1 MRKQIEDITFLDGN
15 SSAYNTNDILVW
27 KSDCSDFGTGSVVT
41 VGETQE
47 ALFYLNGECVGSLG
61 AGRHILET
69 DTLPW
74 LGRLINWITRYK
86 YIFHADIYYVN
97 KVETP
102 INWGVGDIVY
112 EDPAGPVFQ
121 FGVHGEVNISVTN
134 SRMLVEKLSGIEK
147 ILTKTQLVDKFRGII
162 TSEVMHSLVNTMT
175 ENNISITCVTRHLRT
190 LSEILQERV
199 SEIFKD
205 YGFQAAQFRILG
217 IQVPEEDEQ
226 YIRLKKLRADQSMM
240 RSELTLEQQAE
251 IIRQQTEAE
260 KTKILAEAEAYKRK
274 IEGYNYQEE
283 RKYDI
288 LKAAVENENSG
299 MGSLTGELVRLGAG
313 FGVLDSVGGM
323 VQKNMQ
329 TFTKTESFQESP
341 QAERQ
346 CDNCGAKV
354 REGAKFCEQCGQPIQ
369 KIAECPNCGQK
380 VGAGKYCP
388 MCGMRIKE

>member
-190 LSEILQERV
+190 LSEILQERI

-323 VQKNMQ
+323 VQKICKLLQKQNHFRRAHRLRDNVIIAAQ
-329 TFTKTESFQESP
+329 KLEK
-341 QAERQ
+341 ERNFVNSAGSLYKRLQ
-346 CDNCGAKV
+346 SV
-354 REGAKFCEQCGQPIQ
+354 LI
-369 KIAECPNCGQK
+369 
-380 VGAGKYCP
+380 VGK
-388 MCGMRIKE
+388 K

>member
-1 MRKQIEDITFLDGN
+1 M
-15 SSAYNTNDILVW
+15 
-27 KSDCSDFGTGSVVT
+27 
-41 VGETQE
+41 
-47 ALFYLNGECVGSLG
+47 
-61 AGRHILET
+61 
-69 DTLPW
+69 
-74 LGRLINWITRYK
+74 
-86 YIFHADIYYVN
+86 
-97 KVETP
+97 
-102 INWGVGDIVY
+102 
-112 EDPAGPVFQ
+112 
-121 FGVHGEVNISVTN
+121 
-134 SRMLVEKLSGIEK
+134 
-147 ILTKTQLVDKFRGII
+147 
-162 TSEVMHSLVNTMT
+162 
-175 ENNISITCVTRHLRT
+175 
-190 LSEILQERV
+190 
-199 SEIFKD
+199 
-205 YGFQAAQFRILG
+205 
-217 IQVPEEDEQ
+217 
-226 YIRLKKLRADQSMM
+226 
-240 RSELTLEQQAE
+240 TLEQQAE

-369 KIAECPNCGQK
+369 KIAECPNLSL
-380 VGAGKYCP
+380 
-388 MCGMRIKE
+388 IHI

>member
-323 VQKNMQ
+323 VQKICKLLQKQNHFRRAHRLRDNVIIAAQ
-329 TFTKTESFQESP
+329 KLEK
-341 QAERQ
+341 ERNFVNSAGSLYKRLQ
-346 CDNCGAKV
+346 SV
-354 REGAKFCEQCGQPIQ
+354 LI
-369 KIAECPNCGQK
+369 
-380 VGAGKYCP
+380 VGK
-388 MCGMRIKE
+388 K